1 MSDVPDEILAKAAT
15 IARGLA
21 LDAVHSAQSGHLGLP
36 LGCAEIGAVLYGH
49 ALTHCPSHPEWLN
62 RDRFVLSAGHGSMFL
77 YAWLHLSGYRDM
89 TIDEI
94 KRFRQLG
101 SKTPGHPELTHAP
114 SGIETTTGP
123 LGQGVGNA
131 VGMAVAAKMA
141 ESRFNT
147 REHVIFD
154 HHIVCLAG
162 DGCMQE
168 GVAMEAAAFAGHQR
182 LDNLILIYDS
192 NAVTLDAM
200 AKETQ
205 SEDAAK
211 RFEAIGFDV
220 ETVDGH
226 SMASFFAAFER
237 AKKAGSGKPQFIIAK
252 TLIGKGIPEVE
263 GTQKAHGEGGAKFT
277 ESARKGLGLPEER
290 FFVSPEVRAFF
301 AARGKELEAAHAA
314 WEKTFAGWKAKN
326 PGLAEELAVFHGQP
340 QILEV
345 RPRSG
350 EADGTSA
357 EGGVVKRR
365 DVPSPSDTAQ
375 RSPDVAELLAAIPTF
390 PAGTKI
396 ATRKAGQDVLQPLSA
411 KCPLLIGG
419 SADLYGSTL
428 NYIGDLKAGDDDFKH
443 GHRSGRNIRFGI
455 REHGM
460 CSILNGVAAHGIFRP
475 SGATFLVFADYCRA
489 AIRLASLSH
498 LPVIY
503 VFTHDSV
510 GVGEDGP
517 THEPVETIPGLRLIP
532 NLDVIR
538 PADPEETAGAFVA
551 AVERTSGPTLV
562 ALTRQAVPLL
572 EEIPCAWRREGFLKG
587 GYVAKKETAPLETI
601 LLSAGSELQ
610 LVMKAAESLGPGTR
624 VVSMP
629 CFARFDRQPP
639 EYREL
644 VLPRSC
650 RRRVA
655 IEATVPATWASYV
668 GLDGIALGINRFGL
682 SAPGAEVMKALGM
695 TVENVVAAAK
705 SLR

>member
-1 MSDVPDEILAKAAT
+1 MSQLPEPILSQAAT
-15 IARGLA
+15 MARGLA
-21 LDAVHSAQSGHLGLP
+21 IDAVVASQSGHLGLP

-49 ALTHCPSHPEWLN
+49 ALSHDPANPGWLN

-89 TIDEI
+89 TLDEI

-114 SGIETTTGP
+114 SGVETTTGP
-123 LGQGVGNA
+123 LGQGIGNA
-131 VGMAVAAKMA
+131 VGMAVGAKMA
-141 ESRFNT
+141 EARFNT
-147 REHVIFD
+147 AEHVIFD

-168 GVAMEAAAFAGHQR
+168 GVAMEALSFAGHQK

-211 RFEAIGFDV
+211 RFEAMGFDV
-220 ETVDGH
+220 QTVDGH
-226 SMASFFAAFER
+226 EMDAFFAAFVR
-237 AKKAGSGKPQFIIAK
+237 AKKAGSGKPQLIIAK

-263 GTQKAHGEGGAKFT
+263 GTQKAHGEGGAKFA
-277 ESARKGLGLPEER
+277 EAARKALGLPAEPY
-290 FFVSPEVRAFF
+290 FVSPEVRAFF
-301 AARGKELEAAHAA
+301 AAREKELGAAHAS
-314 WEKTFAGWKAKN
+314 WTKVFDGWKAKN
-326 PGLAEELAVFHGQP
+326 PKLAEELASSRS
-340 QILEV
+340 EV
-345 RPRSG
+345 RNLPEGTARKTP
-350 EADGTSA
+350 EAA
-357 EGGVVKRR
+357 
-365 DVPSPSDTAQ
+365 A
-375 RSPDVAELLAAIPTF
+375 LLAAIPEF
-390 PAGTKI
+390 PAGTKV
-396 ATRKAGQDVLQPLSA
+396 ATRKAGQDVLQPLA
-411 KCPLLIGG
+411 AQVPLLIGG

-428 NYIGDLKAGDDDFKH
+428 NYIGDLKTGNDDFNP
-443 GHRSGRNIRFGI
+443 GHRTGRNIRFGI

-460 CSILNGVAAHGIFRP
+460 CAILNGVAVHGIFRP
-475 SGATFLVFADYCRA
+475 SGATFMVFADYCRA
-489 AIRLASLSH
+489 SIRLAALSH

-517 THEPVETIPGLRLIP
+517 THEPVETVPGLRVIP

-551 AVERTSGPTLV
+551 ALDRTDGPTML

-572 EEIPCAWRREGFLKG
+572 ASIPAKVRREGALKG
-587 GYVAKKETAPLETI
+587 GYIARKETAPLDLI

-610 LVMKAAESLGPGTR
+610 HALAAADSLGPGTR
-624 VVSMP
+624 VVSVP
-629 CFARFDRQPP
+629 CFERFDRQPAS
-639 EYREL
+639 YREE
-644 VLPRSC
+644 VLPRAC

-655 IEATVPATWASYV
+655 IEATVTSTWAPYV
-668 GLDGIALGINRFGL
+668 GLDGVTIGIDRFGM
-682 SAPGAEVMKALGM
+682 SAPGSQVMKELGI
-695 TVENVVAAAK
+695 TAEHVISAAK
-705 SLR
+705 ALAAK